1 MTDEYL
7 EQKFKELIYHFGE
20 INWSIIDKDAW
31 QKFINK
37 DEKFNEQQL
46 KDLRFF
52 VKDLIDELTDKPE

>member
-7 EQKFKELIYHFGE
+7 EQKFKELIYDFGE

-37 DEKFNEQQL
+37 DERFNEQQL
-46 KDLRFF
+46 KDLRGF
-52 VKDLIDELTDKPE
+52 VKDLLDELTDKPE